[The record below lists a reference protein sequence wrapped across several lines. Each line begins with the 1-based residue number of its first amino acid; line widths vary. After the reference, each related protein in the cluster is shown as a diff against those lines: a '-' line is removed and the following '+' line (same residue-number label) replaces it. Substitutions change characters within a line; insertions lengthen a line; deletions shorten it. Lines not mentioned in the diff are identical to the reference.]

1 MATTYVQIGSTVT
14 VGAGGAADITF
25 SAIPATYTDLLV
37 VASVRGSDSGAT
49 NTNLRIQFNGS
60 TSNYSERQLYGN
72 GSSAASATLTYASL
86 GYVPSAG
93 ATASTFG
100 NCQAYIPNYTSS
112 AYKSISAEGVA
123 EGNTTAMLSAIDAG
137 LWSDTSAITS
147 IKLFVP
153 SFNLLQYSTASLY
166 GISKS

>member
-1 MATTYVQIGSTVT
+1 MANTFVKIATVT
-14 VGAGGAADITF
+14 VGSGGATDITF
-25 SAIPATYTDLLV
+25 SSITSTYTDLLV
-37 VASVRGSDSGAT
+37 VASVRGSDNAAT

-72 GSSAASATLTYASL
+72 GSSALSATLTYASL
-86 GYVPSAG
+86 GYVSSDG

-100 NCQAYIPNYTSS
+100 NCQAYIPNYAGSTN
-112 AYKSISAEGVA
+112 KSISAEGVA
-123 EGNTTAMLSAIDAG
+123 EGNTAAMLMALDAG

-153 SFNLLQYSTASLY
+153 SFNIMQHSTATLY

>member
-1 MATTYVQIGSTVT
+1 MANTYVKIGSTVE
-14 VGAGGAADITF
+14 VGVLGATDITF
-25 SAIPATYTDLLV
+25 SSIPSTYTDLLV
-37 VASVRGSDSGAT
+37 VASVRGSDVTAT

-72 GSSAASATLTYASL
+72 GSSATSATLTYASL
-86 GYVPSAG
+86 GYVSSAG

-100 NCQAYIPNYTSS
+100 NCQAYIPNYAS
-112 AYKSISAEGVA
+112 AAFKSISAEGVA
-123 EGNTTAMLSAIDAG
+123 EGNTTAMLMAIDAG

-153 SFNLLQYSTASLY
+153 SYNLLQYSTATLY

>member
-1 MATTYVQIGSTVT
+1 MANTYVKIGSTVT
-14 VGAGGAADITF
+14 VGVLGATDITF
-25 SAIPATYTDLLV
+25 SSIPSTYTDLLV
-37 VASVRGSDSGAT
+37 VASVRGSDTLAT

-72 GSSAASATLTYASL
+72 GSSATSATLTYASL
-86 GYVPSAG
+86 GYVSSAG

-100 NCQAYIPNYTSS
+100 NCQAYIPNYASS
-112 AYKSISAEGVA
+112 AFKSISAEGVA
-123 EGNTTAMLSAIDAG
+123 EGNTTAMLMAIDAG

-153 SFNLLQYSTASLY
+153 SYNLVQYSTATLY